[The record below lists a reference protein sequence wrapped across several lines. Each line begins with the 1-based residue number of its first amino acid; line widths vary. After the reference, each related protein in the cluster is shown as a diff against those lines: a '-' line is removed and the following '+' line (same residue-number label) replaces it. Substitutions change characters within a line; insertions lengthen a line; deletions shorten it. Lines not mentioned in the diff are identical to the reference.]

1 MADEEGGSVGG
12 ADREE
17 SEEAEMEVGVQP
29 GCLPLVLELE
39 EAGERVTVHVPANCT
54 ARELKRHLVDMG
66 YLSDSASP
74 GDLYYGGRRLDEDA
88 SILQYG
94 IPDLYDH
101 SEALLRMVDQGGLN
115 SADKCKALE
124 RANSVLAALR
134 DGAVLQWR
142 AAAAP
147 PADEGDATLMHRESG
162 PLGMPELDSLIARAA
177 SAGTRAMQA
186 ATARLDDLDDDAL
199 VRSGGSN
206 LTRMSSR
213 ELRKIALLLGGGVLT
228 PATETLLHEMDAVE
242 QHGEPGGGDVAGALS
257 PPPLADTPSLH
268 LLSPVELAEFMNRC
282 EPKLFTPRGLK
293 ALDAFTPSSATWGRM
308 PSGGLDM
315 PTGSAA
321 GDGGGRDVA
330 LHNKYLIDN
339 LGSLAEQWVMDRAVL
354 GAPDA
359 VSDMPVAAAA
369 ATTTT
374 SATDTVRI
382 PVEHHGAPSTTA
394 MPLEPSP
401 HISEGYALRP
411 RAPAN
416 DGIHHVSLS
425 LPSSS
430 TNSATSMLHRPHAR
444 TSSSSGPRSRP
455 RLALSKEEK
464 RVRRMEQNRQSAE
477 RSRLRKRQW
486 EDMCRT
492 EVARLAAENTA
503 LRRQLDALRDQ
514 VRHLQQL
521 LAIHVRR
528 QDPHLVSSPTQVPVE
543 TPI

>member
-1 MADEEGGSVGG
+1 MADEKGGGVGG
-12 ADREE
+12 GAMEE

-54 ARELKRHLVDMG
+54 ARELKQHLVAMG
-66 YLSDSASP
+66 YLSDGAPP
-74 GDLYYGGRRLDEDA
+74 GDLYYGGQRLDEDA

-134 DGAVLQWR
+134 DGAILQWR
-142 AAAAP
+142 AAAAAAAP
-147 PADEGDATLMHRESG
+147 PAGEGDATLTHRESG

-186 ATARLDDLDDDAL
+186 TTARLGDSDDDAL
-199 VRSGGSN
+199 VRSSGSN
-206 LTRMSSR
+206 LTRMRSR

-242 QHGEPGGGDVAGALS
+242 QHGEPGGDGVAEALLPS
-257 PPPLADTPSLH
+257 PLADTPSLH

-282 EPKLFTPRGLK
+282 EPELFTPSGLK

-315 PTGSAA
+315 PTGSAT
-321 GDGGGRDVA
+321 GDGGGRGVA
-330 LHNKYLIDN
+330 LDNEYLIDN
-339 LGSLAEQWVMDRAVL
+339 LGSLAEQWVMDRVAW
-354 GAPDA
+354 GASGA
-359 VSDMPVAAAA
+359 VSDVPV
-369 ATTTT
+369 TTAT
-374 SATDTVRI
+374 SATDTVHI

-394 MPLEPSP
+394 MPFEPPPS
-401 HISEGYALRP
+401 ISGGYALRP
-411 RAPAN
+411 RATSN

-425 LPSSS
+425 LPSSR
-430 TNSATSMLHRPHAR
+430 TDSATGMLDRPHAS
-444 TSSSSGPRSRP
+444 TSSSTGRRSRP

-477 RSRLRKRQW
+477 RSRLRRRQW
-486 EDMCRT
+486 EEMCRT
-492 EVARLAAENTA
+492 EVAQLTAENTA
-503 LRRQLDALRDQ
+503 LRQQLDALRDQ
-514 VRHLQQL
+514 VHHLQQL

-528 QDPHLVSSPTQVPVE
+528 QDPYLVSSPKQVPVQ